1 MAADLEKL
9 KGIVTEENDVQ
20 PDEMEV
26 ERLIIGMLRALL
38 EEQKNG
44 IDDSRA

>member
-9 KGIVTEENDVQ
+9 KGLITEDTDAQ

-26 ERLIIGMLRALL
+26 ERLIIGLLRSLL

-44 IDDSRA
+44 IDETKA

>member
-1 MAADLEKL
+1 MAADLDQL
-9 KGIVTEENDVQ
+9 KGIITEENDPQ

-26 ERLIIGMLRALL
+26 ERLIIGFLRSLL

-44 IDDSRA
+44 IEDARA